1 MSFLLDTNVVS
12 EWVKQRPNP
21 YVVSWLAEI
30 DEDRVFLS
38 VASFAEIRHGIELLP
53 AGRRRERLTVWLD
66 DELPTRFEGRI
77 LPIDRRTAEVWGV
90 IMARGQKAGVKPGP
104 MDAFFAAAAEAHQ
117 LTLVT
122 HNVRDFRGMG
132 IALLD
137 PWEPPSTPP

>member
-12 EWVKQRPNP
+12 EWVKPRPNP

-53 AGRRRERLTVWLD
+53 AGRRRERLTIWLD
-66 DELPTRFEGRI
+66 DELPTRFDGRI

-90 IMARGQKAGVKPGP
+90 IMARGQKAGVKPGL
-104 MDAFFAAAAEAHQ
+104 MDAFFAATAEAHQ

-122 HNVRDFRGMG
+122 HNVRDFLGMG
-132 IALLD
+132 ITLLD
-137 PWEPPSTPP
+137 PWEPPSTPA